1 MIGSRG
7 SARHGAHIYQGLPWG
22 RSGRED
28 DGSGGV
34 AAGCLGECLGGI
46 DEWVAGGDRD
56 LQLSV
61 SQVLGELAQ
70 LVSIR
75 ADVDAGDGDAAL
87 PAGRV

>member
-1 MIGSRG
+1 MARTAIRASRG
-7 SARHGAHIYQGLPWG
+7 G

-46 DEWVAGGDRD
+46 DVWVAGGDRD

-75 ADVDAGDGDAAL
+75 PDVDAGDG
-87 PAGRV
+87 